1 MGSPASVG
9 GMETKIKAAKMATQC
24 GIPVWIG
31 SPKGFIN
38 LCKGGQNESIDNGR
52 GRVRRVRVSR

>member
-9 GMETKIKAAKMATQC
+9 GMVTKIKAAKMATQC

-31 SPKGFIN
+31 NPEGFIN
-38 LCKGGQNESIDNGR
+38 LCKGGIFEDTHNRR
-52 GRVRRVRVSR
+52 GGVRRDRISK